1 MHKLFLLLS
10 QNSQDQTRIRWCLSL
25 RFLLIDKKL
34 FTGKQLGV
42 KISSEPMNT
51 LQVHRVFVRFGVVSM
66 NGNLCENDRV
76 IYIVV
81 QIACPGD
88 TVHIS
93 HTDFKVYYAICTSD
107 ILSHLGFFFSTHPFN
122 KLYKP
127 FHRRLKNKT
136 RALFANVLVLYIS
149 F

>member
-1 MHKLFLLLS
+1 MRKTVNGVGYFIQLNVHKLFLLLS

-66 NGNLCENDRV
+66 NGSLCENDRV

-81 QIACPGD
+81 QIA
-88 TVHIS
+88 
-93 HTDFKVYYAICTSD
+93 
-107 ILSHLGFFFSTHPFN
+107 
-122 KLYKP
+122 
-127 FHRRLKNKT
+127 
-136 RALFANVLVLYIS
+136 
-149 F
+149 